1 MLAVATHN
9 IGLLFMMIPKGS
21 PIIEPANKENNI
33 SIKIFDVIGENPKL
47 INIEGLICTANKAT
61 IIQ

>member
-1 MLAVATHN
+1 MLAVAAHN